1 VIALTS
7 VTSVLPGLLVGSDL
21 PSRREAREAAR
32 RELSRHE
39 YREAQPPWFV
49 RLLNWVLDR
58 LNHLLDRASSSVPG
72 GGWGLLVIC
81 LLVALL
87 IAVVVVRLRPT
98 GSSPRLD
105 ALFEGAQELSAA
117 EHRARAE
124 RAAAAGDLGEAVQ
137 ERFRAVV
144 RELESRGV
152 LDPRPG
158 RTADEVAREAGGVL
172 PVLADPLRR
181 GALLFDDVR
190 YGGREV
196 ERPAY
201 LVVVEL
207 DEQVVRT
214 KLVAV

>member
-1 VIALTS
+1 MIAPLS
-7 VTSVLPGLLVGSDL
+7 SLLPRLLVGSDL
-21 PSRREAREAAR
+21 PSRQEAREAAR
-32 RELSRHE
+32 RELSRHQ

-49 RLLNWVLDR
+49 RLVNWVLDR
-58 LNHLLDRASSSVPG
+58 LSSLLDRATSSVPG

-98 GSSPRLD
+98 GRSPRLD
-105 ALFEGAQELSAA
+105 ALFGGSEELSAA

-124 RAAAAGDLGEAVQ
+124 RAAAAGDLAEAVQ

-172 PVLADPLRR
+172 PALADPLRR

-190 YGGREV
+190 YGGRAV

-207 DEQVVRT
+207 DEQVLRSR
-214 KLVAV
+214 LVAV

>member
-1 VIALTS
+1 MIAPLS
-7 VTSVLPGLLVGSDL
+7 SVLPGLLVGSDL
-21 PSRREAREAAR
+21 PSRQEARDAAR

-39 YREAQPPWFV
+39 YRDARPPWFV
-49 RLLNWVLDR
+49 RFMTWLLDK
-58 LNHLLDRASSSVPG
+58 LNGVLDRASTSVPG
-72 GGWGLLVIC
+72 GWWGLLVIT
-81 LLVALL
+81 LLVLL
-87 IAVVVVRLRPT
+87 LVAVVVVRLRPT
-98 GSSPRLD
+98 GRSPRMD
-105 ALFEGAQELSAA
+105 ALFEGAQEMSAA

-124 RAAAAGDLGEAVQ
+124 RAAAAGDFGEAVQ

-158 RTADEVAREAGGVL
+158 RTADEVAREAGRV
-172 PVLADPLRR
+172 VAALADPLRR

-190 YGGREV
+190 YGGRVV